1 MKEKETNEIVN
12 PEVQLEID
20 SMVEEYEIELRK
32 ELDLSKANSYKE
44 IEKKKRTFKAR
55 VIENELDDIRRD
67 VKEIRDEE
75 KSIIGINFWIS
86 LFVTVLVM
94 IFAFSAGEDLA
105 DFAQWIAGFVTKY
118 LNWFYVLV
126 ASGFL
131 IFLLFLA
138 SGRFGS
144 VVLGHPDER
153 PEFSNFS
160 WYSMLFSAGMGVGI
174 LFYGSAEP
182 MSHFLNSPVDPS
194 GSAAAA
200 TSAMTYS
207 AFHWGLHA
215 WGIYTVC
222 AVGIAYYGF
231 RKRKRYL
238 VSSSILNF
246 TSNKKL
252 QTVVKSTTDLIS
264 ILAVIFG
271 VSTSLGVGVLQISK
285 GLNHVFD
292 METSNFMGYAVII
305 SIITLVFI
313 ISSSTGL
320 KKGIRI
326 LSNLNMIIAILLLL
340 FVFIVGNTLFD
351 LKVFVNSI
359 GQYLQELPA
368 LSFRLNPYDANY
380 ENWMGDW
387 TLSYFTWWIAWA
399 PFVGIFI
406 ARISKGRTVRELIVG
421 CLLVPAIF
429 SLFWFSVFGGTAIH
443 LEMIDKI
450 PIGGAML
457 KEISVGTFLLFEQ
470 LPLSSVTSVTALFL
484 LFTFLVTSADS
495 ATFVI
500 SMMTSEGDLDPTM
513 RMKITWGIVL
523 GVLSLVLLAGGGIKA
538 LQAATLIFAFPFSF
552 VLIMIARSLYFRL
565 SIQVKKKRS

>member
-1 MKEKETNEIVN
+1 
-12 PEVQLEID
+12 
-20 SMVEEYEIELRK
+20 MVEEYEIELRK
-32 ELDLSKANSYKE
+32 ELDLSNANSYKE

-55 VIENELDDIRRD
+55 IIENELDDIRRD

-94 IFAFSAGEDLA
+94 IFAFSAGDDLA
-105 DFAQWIAGFVTKY
+105 DFAQWIADFVTKY

-182 MSHFLNSPVDPS
+182 MSHFLNSPVDLS

-252 QTVVKSTTDLIS
+252 QTAVKSTTDLIS

-450 PIGGAML
+450 PIGGKML

-470 LPLSSVTSVTALFL
+470 LPLSSVTSITALFL

-513 RMKITWGIVL
+513 KMKITWGIVL

-538 LQAATLIFAFPFSF
+538 LQAATLIFAFPFAF

>member
-246 TSNKKL
+246 TSNKKI

-313 ISSSTGL
+313 VSSSTGL

-513 RMKITWGIVL
+513 KMKITWGIVL

>member
-44 IEKKKRTFKAR
+44 IERKKRTFKAR
-55 VIENELDDIRRD
+55 IIENELEDIRRD

-292 METSNFMGYAVII
+292 MGTSNFMGYAVII

>member
-326 LSNLNMIIAILLLL
+326 LSNLNMIIAIL
-340 FVFIVGNTLFD
+340 
-351 LKVFVNSI
+351 
-359 GQYLQELPA
+359 
-368 LSFRLNPYDANY
+368 
-380 ENWMGDW
+380 
-387 TLSYFTWWIAWA
+387 
-399 PFVGIFI
+399 
-406 ARISKGRTVRELIVG
+406 
-421 CLLVPAIF
+421 
-429 SLFWFSVFGGTAIH
+429 
-443 LEMIDKI
+443 
-450 PIGGAML
+450 
-457 KEISVGTFLLFEQ
+457 
-470 LPLSSVTSVTALFL
+470 
-484 LFTFLVTSADS
+484 
-495 ATFVI
+495 
-500 SMMTSEGDLDPTM
+500 
-513 RMKITWGIVL
+513 
-523 GVLSLVLLAGGGIKA
+523 
-538 LQAATLIFAFPFSF
+538 
-552 VLIMIARSLYFRL
+552 
-565 SIQVKKKRS
+565 

>member
-1 MKEKETNEIVN
+1 M
-12 PEVQLEID
+12 
-20 SMVEEYEIELRK
+20 
-32 ELDLSKANSYKE
+32 
-44 IEKKKRTFKAR
+44 
-55 VIENELDDIRRD
+55 
-67 VKEIRDEE
+67 
-75 KSIIGINFWIS
+75 
-86 LFVTVLVM
+86 
-94 IFAFSAGEDLA
+94 
-105 DFAQWIAGFVTKY
+105 
-118 LNWFYVLV
+118 
-126 ASGFL
+126 
-131 IFLLFLA
+131 FLA

>member
-94 IFAFSAGEDLA
+94 IFAFSAGENLA

-513 RMKITWGIVL
+513 KMKITWGIVL